1 MVACADAVTKLPV
14 DKVVSCPV
22 QAGATTDSAL
32 IVISS
37 VSNLL
42 NDILYYCVTCIIVTG
57 MVTLAPESLP
67 IIVIVVCNCVFV
79 PNNVLTVVAVKLIEV
94 PITVLETFVP
104 SVVVEFNAVAS
115 GVFTP
120 TPLNEFNTLA
130 SAIVAVY
137 PEDSN
142 ACEDPR

>member
-1 MVACADAVTKLPV
+1 
-14 DKVVSCPV
+14 
-22 QAGATTDSAL
+22 
-32 IVISS
+32 
-37 VSNLL
+37 
-42 NDILYYCVTCIIVTG
+42 

-67 IIVIVVCNCVFV
+67 IIVIVVCNVV
-79 PNNVLTVVAVKLIEV
+79 LSPNNVLTVVAVKLIEV

-120 TPLNEFNTLA
+120 TQLNEFNTLA